1 MVNAM
6 TLKLFKITAIIFFC
20 VSLNVN
26 AQGEVFSFT
35 ESLEKLSSYENDIVR
50 SNKLD
55 RLQSDGIRQSVLE
68 ILNQS
73 DQQLSVLD
81 AQISTKRERLA
92 ALLEEPEAKDDTDAS
107 EAISAPV
114 VIDQALQAN
123 KEALEIDLVKLE
135 TERKKASLV
144 SVYANDLLV
153 QLAAQTNKQSQQQL
167 LYKAPSLLSLKNWQT
182 AYQSIPGVIKTISS
196 DILQWVGVVSGLGAI
211 LVFFVGPFLHRSFK
225 QNYQDFMPTERYPR
239 WSFMA
244 IFLLVLI
251 ANCFYFVFVS
261 QERYLELT
269 FLILLV
275 LNTVLGILLFRRLS
289 DIEFASQKI
298 VVDGEQVTKDRQL
311 FEFTIG
317 VTKVLTVLAVIASFV
332 GYLVISMY
340 VLHNIVITLTAVAL
354 FLSLRG
360 FWISSEQKF
369 KTQSLFATKKSL
381 TATDSAIDSA
391 IEKSPSA
398 KEKPLTTSDNKSKKE
413 GSLFLLTVVELGLAI
428 GLFLMAARFWG
439 VSLNNFE
446 GQSSLMRGELQIG
459 SFTIGFSQILYAIL
473 AFLLVYYFFKLLR
486 WFLRERVFSIMG
498 LSVSA
503 SEAVLAI
510 FGYMGFTFAIVASL
524 NALGVQW
531 ENLAIIAG
539 ALSVGIGFGLQTI
552 ISNFVSGLILL
563 FERPVRVGDWVI
575 LGNGLEGHIKNVNM
589 RSTEI
594 MTLERSSVLIPN
606 SNLLSDTI
614 TNWTLHDKM
623 GRQDVSVGVAYGSDT
638 EHVKKV
644 LLEVA
649 ANHHLLRKYPQ
660 PRVLF
665 RDFGD
670 SSLDFILRVFLKN
683 INDRHHVGSDLRFAI
698 DTAFRENNIGI
709 PFPQRD
715 LHIKEPMRD
724 TDFSQVDIDFDK
736 DKD

>member
-1 MVNAM
+1 MVRY
-6 TLKLFKITAIIFFC
+6 LLISIAIIC
-20 VSLNVN
+20 LILSNGAS
-26 AQGEVFSFT
+26 AQDDTFSFT
-35 ESLEKLSSYENDIVR
+35 ESLEILATYEKDIVR
-50 SNKLD
+50 SSKLD
-55 RLQSDGIRQSVLE
+55 RAKSDGIRQALTD
-68 ILNQS
+68 ILS
-73 DQQLSVLD
+73 KSEAQLSSLD
-81 AQISTKRERLA
+81 SQISKKRELLS
-92 ALLEEPEAKDDTDAS
+92 ALLEEPEAVKDAESSD
-107 EAISAPV
+107 EPSAVEV
-114 VIDQALQAN
+114 VDQALKTK
-123 KEALEIDLVKLE
+123 KEALEIDLVSLE
-135 TERKKASLV
+135 TARKKASLV

-153 QLAAQTNKQSQQQL
+153 QLAAQTSKQSQQQL
-167 LYKAPSLLSLKNWQT
+167 LYKAPSLLSLENWRT
-182 AYQSIPGVIKTISS
+182 AYQSIPGAISAISS
-196 DILQWVGVVSGLGAI
+196 DIVKWVSAVTLLGAA
-211 LVFFVGPFLHRSFK
+211 LVFLIGPILHRSFQ
-225 QNYQDFMPTERYPR
+225 QNYKDFMPTENYPR
-239 WSFMA
+239 WSLLA
-244 IFLLVLI
+244 IFILVLL
-251 ANCFYFVFVS
+251 ANCFYFVFVT

-269 FLILLV
+269 FIILLV
-275 LNTVLGILLFRRLS
+275 LNTVLAVILFKRLG
-289 DIEFASQKI
+289 DIRFVSQKI
-298 VVDGEQVTKDRQL
+298 VVDGELVSKERQL
-311 FEFTIG
+311 FSFSIG
-317 VTKVLTVLAVIASFV
+317 LIRLLTVLAVITSFI
-332 GYLVISMY
+332 GYLVVSMY
-340 VLHNIVITLTAVAL
+340 VLHNIVITLTAIAL

-360 FWISSEQKF
+360 LWISSEQKLTN
-369 KTQSLFATKKSL
+369 KTQNNVEQ
-381 TATDSAIDSA
+381 
-391 IEKSPSA
+391 EKDYQGSFQ
-398 KEKPLTTSDNKSKKE
+398 
-413 GSLFLLTVVELGLAI
+413 GSLVLLTMVELGLAV
-428 GLFLMAARFWG
+428 GLFIAAARFWG

-446 GQSSLMRGELQIG
+446 GQSSLLRGELQIG
-459 SFTIGFSQILYAIL
+459 SFTIAFSQILYSII
-473 AFLLVYYFFKLLR
+473 AFLIVYYFFKLAR
-486 WFLRERVFSIMG
+486 WFLRERIFTIMR

-510 FGYMGFTFAIVASL
+510 LGYMGFTFAILAAL

-623 GRQDVSVGVAYGSDT
+623 GRQDIGVGVAYGSDT

-649 ANHHLLRKYPQ
+649 SNHNLLRKYPQ

-665 RDFGD
+665 RNFGD

-698 DTAFRENNIGI
+698 DRAFRENNISI

-715 LHIKEPMRD
+715 IHIK
-724 TDFSQVDIDFDK
+724 K
-736 DKD
+736 DGNQDDLFELDENTKKE

>member
-1 MVNAM
+1 MVRY
-6 TLKLFKITAIIFFC
+6 LLISIAIIC
-20 VSLNVN
+20 LILSNGAS
-26 AQGEVFSFT
+26 AQDDTFSFT
-35 ESLEKLSSYENDIVR
+35 ESLEILATYEKDIVR
-50 SNKLD
+50 NSKLD
-55 RLQSDGIRQSVLE
+55 RAKSDGIRQALTD
-68 ILNQS
+68 ILS
-73 DQQLSVLD
+73 KSEAQLSSLD
-81 AQISTKRERLA
+81 SQISKKRELLS
-92 ALLEEPEAKDDTDAS
+92 ALLEEPEAVKDAESSD
-107 EAISAPV
+107 EPSAVEV
-114 VIDQALQAN
+114 VDQALKTK
-123 KEALEIDLVKLE
+123 KEALEIDLVSLE
-135 TERKKASLV
+135 TARKKASLV

-153 QLAAQTNKQSQQQL
+153 QLAAQTSKQSQQQL
-167 LYKAPSLLSLKNWQT
+167 LYKAPSLLSLENWRT
-182 AYQSIPGVIKTISS
+182 AYQSIPGAISAISS
-196 DILQWVGVVSGLGAI
+196 DIVKWVSAVTLLGAA
-211 LVFFVGPFLHRSFK
+211 LVFLIGPILHRSFQ
-225 QNYQDFMPTERYPR
+225 QNYKDFMPTENYPS
-239 WSFMA
+239 WSLLA
-244 IFLLVLI
+244 IFILVLL
-251 ANCFYFVFVS
+251 ANCFYFVFVT

-269 FLILLV
+269 FIILLV
-275 LNTVLGILLFRRLS
+275 LNTVLAVILFKRLG
-289 DIEFASQKI
+289 DIRFVSQKI
-298 VVDGEQVTKDRQL
+298 VVDGELVSKERQL
-311 FEFTIG
+311 FSFSIG
-317 VTKVLTVLAVIASFV
+317 LIRLLTVLTVITSFI
-332 GYLVISMY
+332 GYLVVSMY
-340 VLHNIVITLTAVAL
+340 VLHNIVITLTAIAL

-360 FWISSEQKF
+360 LWISSEQKLTN
-369 KTQSLFATKKSL
+369 KTQNNVEQ
-381 TATDSAIDSA
+381 
-391 IEKSPSA
+391 EKDHQGSFQ
-398 KEKPLTTSDNKSKKE
+398 
-413 GSLFLLTVVELGLAI
+413 GSLVLLTMVELGLAV
-428 GLFLMAARFWG
+428 GLFIAAARFWG

-446 GQSSLMRGELQIG
+446 GQSSLLRGELQIG
-459 SFTIGFSQILYAIL
+459 SFTIAFSQILYSII
-473 AFLLVYYFFKLLR
+473 AFLIVYYFFKLAR
-486 WFLRERVFSIMG
+486 WFLRERIFTIMR

-510 FGYMGFTFAIVASL
+510 LGYMGFTFAILAAL

-623 GRQDVSVGVAYGSDT
+623 GRQDIGVGVAYGSDT

-649 ANHHLLRKYPQ
+649 SNHNLLRKYPQ

-665 RDFGD
+665 RNFGD

-698 DTAFRENNIGI
+698 DRAFRENNISI

-715 LHIKEPMRD
+715 IHIK
-724 TDFSQVDIDFDK
+724 K
-736 DKD
+736 DGNQDDLFELDENTKKE

>member
-1 MVNAM
+1 M
-6 TLKLFKITAIIFFC
+6 LKLFKTTAIICFC
-20 VSLNVN
+20 VSFNVN
-26 AQGEVFSFT
+26 AQDEVFSFT
-35 ESLEKLSSYENDIVR
+35 ESLEKLSNYEKDIIR

-55 RLQSDGIRQSVLE
+55 RLQSDGIRQSVVD

-73 DQQLSVLD
+73 DEQLSIVD
-81 AQISTKRERLA
+81 SQISTKRERLA
-92 ALLEEPEAKDDTDAS
+92 ALLEEPESNNETDTD

-114 VIDQALQAN
+114 VVDQALQAN
-123 KEALEIDLVKLE
+123 KEALEIDIVKLE

-153 QLAAQTNKQSQQQL
+153 QLATQTSKQSQQQL
-167 LYKAPSLLSLKNWQT
+167 LYKAPSLLSLKNWQS
-182 AYQSIPGVIKTISS
+182 AYQSIPSVIKTISR
-196 DILQWVGVVSGLGAI
+196 DILRWVGMVSLLGAI

-225 QNYQDFMPTERYPR
+225 QNYQDFMPTEHYPR

-275 LNTVLGILLFRRLS
+275 LNTALGILLFRCLS

-298 VVDGEQVTKDRQL
+298 IVDGEQVIKDRQL
-311 FEFTIG
+311 FEFTVG
-317 VTKVLTVLAVIASFV
+317 VTKMLTVLAVIASFV
-332 GYLVISMY
+332 GYPVISMY
-340 VLHNIVITLTAVAL
+340 MLHNIVIILSVVGL

-360 FWISSEQKF
+360 LWISSEQKF
-369 KTQSLFATKKSL
+369 KAQSFVATKKSL
-381 TATDSAIDSA
+381 GADSA
-391 IEKSPSA
+391 IEKQ
-398 KEKPLTTSDNKSKKE
+398 LTTSNNNSKKE
-413 GSLFLLTVVELGLAI
+413 GSLFLLTVIELGLAI
-428 GLFLMAARFWG
+428 SLFLMAARFWG

-459 SFTIGFSQILYAIL
+459 SFTIGFSQILYAIV
-473 AFLLVYYFFKLLR
+473 AFLLVYYFFKLMR
-486 WFLRERVFSIMG
+486 WFLRERVSHIMG

-510 FGYMGFTFAIVASL
+510 FSYMGFTFAIVASL

-644 LLEVA
+644 LLDVA

-683 INDRHHVGSDLRFAI
+683 INDRHHVSSDLRFAI

-724 TDFSQVDIDFDK
+724 TDFSQVDMNFDK
-736 DKD
+736 D

>member
-1 MVNAM
+1 MARY
-6 TLKLFKITAIIFFC
+6 LLYSIAIIC
-20 VSLNVN
+20 LILLNGAS
-26 AQGEVFSFT
+26 AQDDTFSFT
-35 ESLEKLSSYENDIVR
+35 ESLEILATYEKEIVR

-55 RLQSDGIRQSVLE
+55 RAKSDGIRQALTD
-68 ILNQS
+68 ILGES
-73 DQQLSVLD
+73 EAQLSSLD
-81 AQISTKRERLA
+81 SQISKKRELLS
-92 ALLEEPEAKDDTDAS
+92 ALLEEPEAVIGAESSD
-107 EAISAPV
+107 EPSAVEV
-114 VIDQALQAN
+114 VDQALKTK
-123 KEALEIDLVKLE
+123 KEALEIDLVSLE
-135 TERKKASLV
+135 TARKKASLV

-153 QLAAQTNKQSQQQL
+153 QLAAQTSKQSQQQL
-167 LYKAPSLLSLKNWQT
+167 LYKAPSLLSLENWRT
-182 AYQSIPGVIKTISS
+182 AYQSIPAAISAISS
-196 DILQWVGVVSGLGAI
+196 DIVKWVSAVTLLGAA
-211 LVFFVGPFLHRSFK
+211 LVFLIGPILHRSFQ
-225 QNYQDFMPTERYPR
+225 QNYKDFMPTENYPR
-239 WSFMA
+239 WSLLA
-244 IFLLVLI
+244 IFILVLL
-251 ANCFYFVFVS
+251 ANCFYFVFVT

-269 FLILLV
+269 FIILLV
-275 LNTVLGILLFRRLS
+275 LNTALAVILFKRLG
-289 DIEFASQKI
+289 DIRFVSQKI
-298 VVDGEQVTKDRQL
+298 VVDGELVSKERQL
-311 FEFTIG
+311 FSFSIG
-317 VTKVLTVLAVIASFV
+317 LIRLLTVLTVITSFI
-332 GYLVISMY
+332 GYLVVSMY
-340 VLHNIVITLTAVAL
+340 VLHNIVITLTAIAL
-354 FLSLRG
+354 FLCLRG
-360 FWISSEQKF
+360 LWISSEQK
-369 KTQSLFATKKSL
+369 L
-381 TATDSAIDSA
+381 TNKAQDDVEQ
-391 IEKSPSA
+391 EK
-398 KEKPLTTSDNKSKKE
+398 DYQ
-413 GSLFLLTVVELGLAI
+413 GSLVLLTMVELGLAV
-428 GLFLMAARFWG
+428 GLFIAAARFWG

-446 GQSSLMRGELQIG
+446 GQSSLLRGELQIG
-459 SFTIGFSQILYAIL
+459 SFTIAFSQILYSII
-473 AFLLVYYFFKLLR
+473 AFLIVYYFFKLAR
-486 WFLRERVFSIMG
+486 WFLRERIFTIMR

-510 FGYMGFTFAIVASL
+510 LGYMGFTFAILAAL

-623 GRQDVSVGVAYGSDT
+623 GRQDIGVGVAYGSDT

-649 ANHHLLRKYPQ
+649 SNHNLLRKYPQ

-698 DTAFRENNIGI
+698 DSAFRENNISI

-715 LHIKEPMRD
+715 IHIKKEGNQD
-724 TDFSQVDIDFDK
+724 DLFELDENTK
-736 DKD
+736 KE

>member
-1 MVNAM
+1 MVRY
-6 TLKLFKITAIIFFC
+6 LLISIAIIC
-20 VSLNVN
+20 LILSNGAS
-26 AQGEVFSFT
+26 AQDDTFSFT
-35 ESLEKLSSYENDIVR
+35 ESLEILATYEKDIVR
-50 SNKLD
+50 NSKLD
-55 RLQSDGIRQSVLE
+55 RAKSDGIRQALTD
-68 ILNQS
+68 ILS
-73 DQQLSVLD
+73 KSEAQLSSLD
-81 AQISTKRERLA
+81 SQISKKRELLS
-92 ALLEEPEAKDDTDAS
+92 ALLEEPEAVKDAESSD
-107 EAISAPV
+107 EPSAVEV
-114 VIDQALQAN
+114 VDQALKTK
-123 KEALEIDLVKLE
+123 KEALEIDLVSLE
-135 TERKKASLV
+135 TARKKASLV

-153 QLAAQTNKQSQQQL
+153 QLAAQTSKQSQQQL
-167 LYKAPSLLSLKNWQT
+167 LYKAPSLLSLENWRT
-182 AYQSIPGVIKTISS
+182 AYQSIPGAISAISS
-196 DILQWVGVVSGLGAI
+196 DIVKWVSAVTLLGAA
-211 LVFFVGPFLHRSFK
+211 LVFLIGPILHRSFQ
-225 QNYQDFMPTERYPR
+225 QNYKDFMPTENYPS
-239 WSFMA
+239 WSLLA
-244 IFLLVLI
+244 IFILVLL
-251 ANCFYFVFVS
+251 ANCFYFVFVT

-269 FLILLV
+269 FIILLV
-275 LNTVLGILLFRRLS
+275 LNTVLAVILFKRLG
-289 DIEFASQKI
+289 DIRFVSQKI
-298 VVDGEQVTKDRQL
+298 VVDGELVSKERQL
-311 FEFTIG
+311 FSFSIG
-317 VTKVLTVLAVIASFV
+317 LIRLLTVLTVITSFI
-332 GYLVISMY
+332 GYLVVSMY
-340 VLHNIVITLTAVAL
+340 VLHNIVITLTAIAL

-360 FWISSEQKF
+360 LWVSSEQKLSN
-369 KTQSLFATKKSL
+369 KTQNDTEQ
-381 TATDSAIDSA
+381 
-391 IEKSPSA
+391 EKDYQGSFQ
-398 KEKPLTTSDNKSKKE
+398 
-413 GSLFLLTVVELGLAI
+413 GSLVLLTMVELGLAV
-428 GLFLMAARFWG
+428 GLFIAAARFWG

-446 GQSSLMRGELQIG
+446 GQSSLLRGELQIG
-459 SFTIGFSQILYAIL
+459 SFTIAFSQILYSII
-473 AFLLVYYFFKLLR
+473 AFLIVYYFFKLAR
-486 WFLRERVFSIMG
+486 WFLRERIFTIMR

-510 FGYMGFTFAIVASL
+510 LGYMGFTFAILAAL

-623 GRQDVSVGVAYGSDT
+623 GRQDIGVGVAYGSDT

-649 ANHHLLRKYPQ
+649 SNHNLLRKYPQ

-665 RDFGD
+665 RNFGD

-698 DTAFRENNIGI
+698 DRAFRENNISI

-715 LHIKEPMRD
+715 IHIK
-724 TDFSQVDIDFDK
+724 K
-736 DKD
+736 DGNQDDLFELDENTKKE

>member
-1 MVNAM
+1 MITNL
-6 TLKLFKITAIIFFC
+6 LKFVVLIC
-20 VSLNVN
+20 LLLSLSTN
-26 AQGEVFSFT
+26 AQDRIFSFT
-35 ESLEKLSSYENDIVR
+35 ESLEKLSNYEKDIIR

-55 RLQSDGIRQSVLE
+55 RVQSDGIRQAVVE

-73 DQQLSVLD
+73 DEQLSNLD
-81 AQISTKRERLA
+81 AQINTKRERLA
-92 ALLEEPEAKDDTDAS
+92 ALLEEPESNNEADAG

-153 QLAAQTNKQSQQQL
+153 QLADQTNKQSQQQL
-167 LYKAPSLLSLKNWQT
+167 LYKAPSLLSLKNWQS
-182 AYQSIPGVIKTISS
+182 AYQSISGVIKTISS
-196 DILQWVGVVSGLGAI
+196 DILQWVGLVSGLGAL
-211 LVFFVGPFLHRSFK
+211 LVFFVGPILHRSFK
-225 QNYQDFMPTERYPR
+225 QNYQDFMPTEHYPR

-251 ANCFYFVFVS
+251 ANCFYFVFIS
-261 QERYLELT
+261 QERYLEFT

-275 LNTVLGILLFRRLS
+275 LNTVLGILLFRCLS

-298 VVDGEQVTKDRQL
+298 VIDGEQVTKDRQL

-340 VLHNIVITLTAVAL
+340 VLHNIVITLTAVGL

-369 KTQSLFATKKSL
+369 KTQTLFATKKS
-381 TATDSAIDSA
+381 TAIDSA
-391 IEKSPSA
+391 IEKSPGA

-486 WFLRERVFSIMG
+486 WFLRERVFNIMG

-623 GRQDVSVGVAYGSDT
+623 GRQDISVGVAYGSDT

-715 LHIKEPMRD
+715 LHIKGSMLKGPMRD
-724 TDFSQVDIDFDK
+724 AELSKVDIDFDK
-736 DKD
+736 E